1 MEVIHIPRFLEKY
14 QTLNTHSIQVDTDP
28 AVASPDPDE
37 GESKGSVD
45 LESSTEIDSQGLS
58 ANAQGSE
65 PMKKDLQQSMH
76 SSK

>member
-1 MEVIHIPRFLEKY
+1 
-14 QTLNTHSIQVDTDP
+14 VDTDP